1 MDRREHLRGENAT
14 GNPRAVDYR
23 EHQRAGETRGK
34 QEAMKIN
41 RLCIHSVLP
50 NRMDRRIKL
59 QLSASEQKKYWTVR
73 SSCSLCNSIRHR
85 RFRRC
90 TEFHTEFCPKED
102 LQHPSDQI
110 ERIRK
115 LLANGTG
122 LWRFFLPTTAPS
134 SIRSKHCE
142 ILDGQKIRLRHSL
155 FFIFL
160 LYNGLNFLNRNNV
173 I

>member
-102 LQHPSDQI
+102 LQHPSDDKYTARSNWTHPQTA
-110 ERIRK
+110 RQRD
-115 LLANGTG
+115 GT
-122 LWRFFLPTTAPS
+122 LT
-134 SIRSKHCE
+134 
-142 ILDGQKIRLRHSL
+142 L
-155 FFIFL
+155 FFTHNGSFVHPIKALWNFGRSEDTAQAFPFFYIF
-160 LYNGLNFLNRNNV
+160 
-173 I
+173 II

>member
-1 MDRREHLRGENAT
+1 MSIKLSPSTREHQKLSKELDEQPETGDAACEDDAPNLQTLLFDRSKQRSEIVAMDRREHLRGENAT

-102 LQHPSDQI
+102 LQHPSDD
-110 ERIRK
+110 K
-115 LLANGTG
+115 Y
-122 LWRFFLPTTAPS
+122 TA
-134 SIRSKHCE
+134 RS
-142 ILDGQKIRLRHSL
+142 
-155 FFIFL
+155 
-160 LYNGLNFLNRNNV
+160 N
-173 I
+173 